1 MFRSHRPDE
10 ITEKLVGNEVT
21 LSGWVDSRRDHGG
34 IIFFD
39 LRDSSGIVQ
48 IVVDPSQEVL
58 SIAQECKSEF
68 VIKVVGEVRLRP
80 DGTKNDDLST
90 GDVEVVATGLEILNP
105 SEPLPFQL
113 KDAQN
118 QNVDELLRLEYRF
131 FDIRTQRMQK
141 NLITRSKINQ
151 AIRNSFANEGCVE
164 IETPM
169 LVAATPEGARDFIVP
184 ARLNKGKFYSLP
196 QSPQLFKQMLVI
208 GGVDKYF
215 QICKCLRDEDLRAD
229 RQFEFT
235 QLDFEM
241 AFPTEDEIYNII
253 EKSVCNA
260 VEALGLPRP
269 QKFARMTWFEAI
281 DTYGVDRPD
290 LRFGMK
296 LIDAKAVFKNTDF
309 RAFQA
314 ESLKAMVVKEA
325 ATYTRSQLDGL
336 IEEAK
341 KLGAKGLVWIKVTDA
356 GIDSPVAKFIN
367 ETEGKEL
374 LEVTNAQIGDLILMV
389 ADIWKTSCEVLG
401 ELRVKIGRPKMD
413 PEVTEF
419 LWVTEFPL
427 FEGITSDNNVI
438 PSHHPFTSPHIDDI
452 DKLDSLADLENSNW
466 NNDNIYQIRS
476 RAYDLI
482 CNGWELGSG
491 SIRIHEKA
499 LQNKIFNLLGMSEE
513 EANEKFGFLLKAF
526 SYGAPPHG
534 GFAYGIDRLT
544 AILCGEENIRE
555 VIAYPRTQSGQDPL
569 SKSPSEVSKSVLEE
583 LGIEF
588 SKDEKDA

>member
-151 AIRNSFANEGCVE
+151 AIRNSFADEGCVE

-241 AFPTEDEIYNII
+241 AFPTEEEIYNIV

-281 DTYGVDRPD
+281 
-290 LRFGMK
+290 
-296 LIDAKAVFKNTDF
+296 
-309 RAFQA
+309 
-314 ESLKAMVVKEA
+314 
-325 ATYTRSQLDGL
+325 AT
-336 IEEAK
+336 
-341 KLGAKGLVWIKVTDA
+341 
-356 GIDSPVAKFIN
+356 
-367 ETEGKEL
+367 
-374 LEVTNAQIGDLILMV
+374 
-389 ADIWKTSCEVLG
+389 
-401 ELRVKIGRPKMD
+401 
-413 PEVTEF
+413 
-419 LWVTEFPL
+419 
-427 FEGITSDNNVI
+427 
-438 PSHHPFTSPHIDDI
+438 
-452 DKLDSLADLENSNW
+452 
-466 NNDNIYQIRS
+466 
-476 RAYDLI
+476 
-482 CNGWELGSG
+482 
-491 SIRIHEKA
+491 
-499 LQNKIFNLLGMSEE
+499 
-513 EANEKFGFLLKAF
+513 
-526 SYGAPPHG
+526 
-534 GFAYGIDRLT
+534 
-544 AILCGEENIRE
+544 
-555 VIAYPRTQSGQDPL
+555 
-569 SKSPSEVSKSVLEE
+569 
-583 LGIEF
+583 
-588 SKDEKDA
+588 